1 MSKISAET
9 AREVADLVKP
19 FNLFKQ
25 IEEKAIQGEYSITVT
40 FLSKLAFE
48 LLIDEGYDI
57 YAANGEVKLTRY
69 NEDSFKIYHEFEI
82 SWEG

>member
-25 IEEKAIQGEYSITVT
+25 IEEKAIQGEYSLTVPY
-40 FLSKLAFE
+40 LSKLGFE
-48 LLIDEGYDI
+48 ALVDEGFDV
-57 YAANGEVKLTRY
+57 YAANGEVKITCY